1 MTAAHP
7 FRPSATRLTLVLA
20 AGVLGVV
27 IAAPGAFATPG
38 PGPAAPPATVRPSA
52 TTTTS
57 TSTSTTSSTSS
68 TSTTSTSSTSTT
80 STSTTST
87 TLGGPVVLGPASV
100 LTAPD
105 PLSTARRATAPSR
118 STVRSGSAS
127 GGTTGAELPFT
138 GGGTTLVL
146 VSGLAALAMGA
157 FAVWWGS
164 RKSTELDA
172 PEPGATG

>member
-7 FRPSATRLTLVLA
+7 FRPSATRLAMVLA

-27 IAAPGAFATPG
+27 TAAPGAFAAPDPG
-38 PGPAAPPATVRPSA
+38 PTAPPATVRPSA
-52 TTTTS
+52 TT

-164 RKSTELDA
+164 RKSTELEA

>member
-1 MTAAHP
+1 VTAAHP

-20 AGVLGVV
+20 AGVLGVL
-27 IAAPGAFATPG
+27 IATPGAFATPD
-38 PGPAAPPATVRPSA
+38 PGPTAPPATVRPSA
-52 TTTTS
+52 TT

-80 STSTTST
+80 STTTT
-87 TLGGPVVLGPASV
+87 TLGGPVVLGPATV
-100 LTAPD
+100 LTAPG
-105 PLSTARRATAPSR
+105 PRSAAPRPTTPPR
-118 STVRSGSAS
+118 STVRASSAS
-127 GGTTGAELPFT
+127 GGTTGAQLPFT

-164 RKSTELDA
+164 RKTTELEA

>member
-7 FRPSATRLTLVLA
+7 FRPSPTRLAMLLA

-27 IAAPGAFATPG
+27 LAAPGASAAPDPG
-38 PGPAAPPATVRPSA
+38 PTAPPATVRPSA
-52 TTTTS
+52 TT

-87 TLGGPVVLGPASV
+87 TLAPVVLGPASV
-100 LTAPD
+100 LTAPN
-105 PLSTARRATAPSR
+105 PLPVAPRTTTPPR
-118 STVRSGSAS
+118 STVRSGSGA

-157 FAVWWGS
+157 LAVWWGS
-164 RKSTELDA
+164 RKSSELEH